1 MEAPLFTVIRPLQS
15 IGGDRLSGQYY
26 RLRKH
31 VFHDVLSWNVIAKND
46 QEIDEYDALSPLYVT
61 WCSDDFQH
69 LYGGVRLLPTDGPTL
84 LRDVF
89 FETCP
94 TEAMPRDATVFE
106 ATRMCVDER
115 VIEERFDGMKPAR
128 AVSLMLAALCEC
140 GLAIGAKSMV
150 SNFEA
155 PMRRVYRRAGIEPK
169 ILGQADGYGKR
180 PVYCGQFDINS
191 DLLKTIR
198 VSLGLDFPIFVHLP
212 TVLKAVRPLKDMA
225 A

>member
-1 MEAPLFTVIRPLQS
+1 MEASLFTAIRPLES
-15 IGGDRLSGQYY
+15 IGGDSLSRQYY

-31 VFHDVLSWNVIAKND
+31 VFHDVLAWDVIAKNN
-46 QEIDEYDALSPLYVT
+46 QEIDEYDALSPLYVA
-61 WCSDDFQH
+61 WCSDDLQQ

-89 FETCP
+89 QKTCP
-94 TEAMPRDATVFE
+94 AEAMPCDAAIFE

-128 AVSLMLAALCEC
+128 AISLMLAALCEC

-155 PMRRVYRRAGIEPK
+155 PMRRVYRRAGLEPK
-169 ILGQADGYGKR
+169 ILGHADGYGKR

-191 DLLKTIR
+191 DLLKAIR
-198 VSLGLDFPIFVHLP
+198 ASLGLDFPIFVHLP
-212 TVLKAVRPLKDMA
+212 TVLKAARPLNDMA